1 MAHKHFTHVTK
12 SRIIGDY
19 ATNKMVTRLSKRIV
33 VFLKDP
39 FWVQIYL
46 LRLIVLYAMIIKQND
61 YQTDERISF
70 RVITIKFSITRL

>member
-1 MAHKHFTHVTK
+1 MAHNHITHVTK
-12 SRIIGDY
+12 SRIIGD